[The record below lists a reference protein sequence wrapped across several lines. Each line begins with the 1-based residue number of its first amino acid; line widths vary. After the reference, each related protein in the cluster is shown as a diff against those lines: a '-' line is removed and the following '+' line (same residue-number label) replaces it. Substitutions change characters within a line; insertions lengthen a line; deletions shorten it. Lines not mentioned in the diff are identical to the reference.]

1 MFLSIFD
8 DIKKLISQLLS
19 KFSWGNVLI
28 FITGIAFGFV
38 VCAFIYIV
46 IVLTSLKKNE
56 KEAKMQTVEIE
67 DEELKRILRSARNQ
81 YYEESSNLPINQK
94 ITDLRDIS
102 WRLIHDIAKLY
113 YPNSDYPI
121 YELSIDE
128 ILILNHYITNRVD
141 SLFKGRILKSFKK
154 VKISQVL
161 KLIDLKKKI
170 DENKV
175 VKAVKKAKVPAI
187 YKATMTVLNVFN
199 PYYWVKKLMINT
211 TLSIGTNKIAS
222 TIIDIVG
229 EETIKVY
236 SKSVFNKEKAI
247 ESDVEKTI
255 MELEQGLES
264 GNIGG

>member
-1 MFLSIFD
+1 MFLNIFD
-8 DIKKLISQLLS
+8 DIKNLISKLLS

-28 FITGIAFGFV
+28 LLTGIAIGFV
-38 VCAFIYIV
+38 MCALIYIV

-56 KEAKMQTVEIE
+56 KEANMHKIEI
-67 DEELKRILRSARNQ
+67 DNDELKRIMRSARNQ

-94 ITDLRDIS
+94 ITDLKDIS
-102 WRLIHDIAKLY
+102 WRLINDIAKVY
-113 YPNSDYPI
+113 YPHSNYPI

-141 SLFKGRILKSFKK
+141 SLFKGKVLRYFKK
-154 VKISQVL
+154 IKIAQVL
-161 KLIDLKKKI
+161 KIIDLKKKI

-175 VKAVKKAKVPAI
+175 VKMVKKAKVPTI
-187 YKATMTVLNVFN
+187 YKATMAVLNVFN
-199 PYYWVKKLMINT
+199 PSYWVKKLMINT
-211 TLSIGTNKIAS
+211 SLSIGTNKIAS

-236 SKSVFNKEKAI
+236 SKSVFNQEKVI
-247 ESDVEKTI
+247 DSDVEKTI

-264 GNIGG
+264 GNI